1 MKKRA
6 ETKKLIY
13 DLRVKLV
20 VKEDKMAVE
29 SVGCKNE
36 TVPPLFRENQILNS
50 DF

>member
-36 TVPPLFRENQILNS
+36 TLPPFRENQILNS